1 MEKQI
6 LDFIAADWR
15 LDNLVKTMPQEYI
28 DYITDLL
35 EPPFE
40 IEGDRDKEML
50 IFLYVVD
57 CVRFLY
63 YYGEGHDER
72 YPELF
77 WCLESIVDIHPEYR
91 AERFL
96 T

>member
-28 DYITDLL
+28 DLIADLID
-35 EPPFE
+35 PPFE
-40 IEGDRDKEML
+40 LEGDKDKEML
-50 IFLYVVD
+50 IFLYVID
-57 CVRFLY
+57 CIRYLY
-63 YYGEGHDER
+63 FYGEGHDER

-77 WCLESIVDIHPEYR
+77 WCAESILYNHPEYR
-91 AERFL
+91 MGRF
-96 T
+96 